1 MRAAYWFVIVL
12 VLLVAATLASLKYL
26 VMPNVQSYEAE
37 LRAKVAEASG
47 MEVSASSIEGGW
59 SGFSPFV
66 DLTGVELREP
76 KGLKSPTRTAGSVA
90 LRLPAVRISLSIPY
104 LMVGQLRFSE
114 ITTIQPELSLIRAA
128 DGFIYFA
135 GRPLNKKSDEP
146 DDGRL
151 IDWLISQPSID
162 IQQATLTW
170 RDDTNPAPALT
181 FKQVGIHIDKTLG
194 RHTFGIVA
202 TPPRALAQQLEV
214 RGKLRFDKA
223 DTTDDKSVD
232 AVRWQVD
239 GSVYAAARDAN
250 LAELRRHLNV
260 PDNWQSGVGTVRSW
274 LELDSRS
281 DGAQKPAS
289 APSGAISPASPA
301 GAINP
306 IKAITADVAIINAR
320 VQLADDVSPLSIA
333 KLTGRLTYQRLEDG
347 FRIGTNKLEFR
358 TQEGVNSLPADFSL
372 ALQSAGNVDKERGDI
387 TANGIDLKV
396 MTSLLEYFPIGRDLR
411 QLASKFGLR
420 GAVRDARFAWT
431 GSVQKPK
438 TYTVKGTLVDFA
450 STLNE
455 SIPGVSGISGSVE
468 GSEKGGK
475 YILNAKGV
483 TLDIPTFFRDTVRLD
498 VLEGRGGWQV
508 NADELSI
515 NVDGLKASN
524 RDLSAE
530 LSGKYQKLR
539 EKPGVEIPVE
549 KRPGVIDLTLKL
561 SDVNAQ
567 RLPAYFPNGAAKTR
581 EYLESA
587 IRDGKV
593 ESAVLGLKGE
603 LYQFPFHNGVGGAF
617 TVRAKLKGIDFRYYE
632 GWPVANDIDAE
643 LLIDNTAIRARVDTA
658 RFFNATV
665 RKTELLVAD
674 SHAWPFLLSIVGEA
688 DARAEDVSRYLRE
701 SPLVENVGAFTKVVA
716 LEGPGKLNI
725 DLKIPVG
732 LVSGAPAPKDA
743 PKFRLSGKY
752 SLNKGSAKLN
762 FGTQISNLSG
772 AIGFTDKNVTSSN
785 ITGVAFGS
793 PITIAISGGGEAGVV
808 TDFAG
813 RLDVQQL
820 GDLLP
825 FPMPSQVVGS
835 TDVAGRVSSSAA
847 GLEVVVDSSLV
858 GVTSALPVPL
868 AKRTEEARRLNL
880 RLVNVGQPGEKIRLT
895 VAGNAAGA
903 AADAVGSRIEAR
915 FQRKWDSAGGASGG
929 AQIQGL
935 ASVGLPVS
943 ETPLADGLWLMGNMK
958 ILDFD
963 QWLAAV
969 NAFYPKPTTSAAAP
983 AAPSD
988 SLIAGFDFSLN
999 RLNAYSRSFS
1009 EVKIRGRK
1017 SADRANP
1024 TWAISVASKE
1034 AEGDLTWRSAAFNER
1049 GAVRARLK
1057 RLILLDDAG
1066 AASSVQPTAAEL
1078 AAAEQDLPALDIVA
1092 DEFTFKERWLG
1103 KLELKATPQA
1113 ANWRIEQLLIS
1124 NGHARMEMDGL
1135 WQRYGDPFAPPRA
1148 GPVKSLSTMNIK
1160 VDSTNLNALF
1170 AQFGFGDQIRGG
1182 RGGLEGKLSWPGHVY
1197 QFQTANLSGAFKV
1210 NAERGQF
1217 VKMDPG
1223 AAKLL
1228 GLMSLQSIPRRLTF
1242 DFRDLF
1248 SEGYAFDKIEGDLT
1262 ITDGVMFAKKFD
1274 ISGPAADVRMTGDIA
1289 LPTERVNLTMTVAP
1303 RLSTAAAIGAGVLV
1317 NPLVGLGV
1325 LLGGEA
1331 LKSPLERVLSV
1342 QYTVSGKW
1350 DNPDVERVGK
1360 TTARVDIKEIGSP
1373 GAPLS
1378 GVSPAP
1384 SEKLPEKSTAN
1395 DPNKKTKP

>member
-1 MRAAYWFVIVL
+1 MRTAYWFVIVL

-47 MEVSASSIEGGW
+47 MEVAASSIVGGW

-114 ITTIQPELSLIRAA
+114 ITIIQPELSLVRAA

-135 GRPLNKKSDEP
+135 GRPLNKKTVEP

-151 IDWLISQPSID
+151 VDWLISQPSID

-170 RDDTNPAPALT
+170 RDDTNPAPELT
-181 FKQVGIHIDKTLG
+181 FRQVGIHIDKTLG
-194 RHTFGIVA
+194 RHTFGFVA
-202 TPPRALAQQLEV
+202 TPPRALAQQVEV
-214 RGKLRFDKA
+214 RGKLRFAKSDA
-223 DTTDDKSVD
+223 NEDKS
-232 AVRWQVD
+232 AEALRWQVD

-274 LELDSRS
+274 LELDSR
-281 DGAQKPAS
+281 AEAVKKLAS
-289 APSGAISPASPA
+289 VPSGATSASSSA
-301 GAINP
+301 SAINP

-320 VQLADDVSPLSIA
+320 AQLGDDVSPLSIA
-333 KLTGRLTYQRLEDG
+333 KLAGRLTYQRLEDG
-347 FRIGTNKLEFR
+347 FRIGTSKLEFR

-372 ALQSAGNVDKERGDI
+372 ALQSAGNVDKERGEI

-411 QLASKFGLR
+411 QLAAKFGLR
-420 GAVRDARFAWT
+420 GAVKDTRFAWT
-431 GSVQKPK
+431 GSVQNPN

-450 STLNE
+450 SNLNE
-455 SIPGVSGISGSVE
+455 TIPGVSGISGTVE

-475 YILNAKGV
+475 YVLNAKGV

-508 NADELSI
+508 GADDISI
-515 NVDGLKASN
+515 NVDGVKASN
-524 RDLSAE
+524 LDLSAE
-530 LSGKYQKLR
+530 VSGKYKKLR
-539 EKPGVEIPVE
+539 VKPGVEIPVE

-561 SDVNAQ
+561 TEVNAQ
-567 RLPAYFPNGAAKTR
+567 RLPAYFPNAATKTR
-581 EYLESA
+581 DYLEWA
-587 IRDGKV
+587 VRGGKV
-593 ESAVLGLKGE
+593 ESAVLGIKGE
-603 LYQFPFHNGVGGAF
+603 LYQFPFHNGVGGTF
-617 TVRAKLKGIDFRYYE
+617 TARANLKDIDFRYTE
-632 GWPVANDIDAE
+632 GWPIANDINAE
-643 LLIDNTAIRARVDTA
+643 LLIDNTAIRAKVDSA
-658 RFFNATV
+658 RFFNARL

-674 SHAWPFLLSIVGEA
+674 SHVWPFLLSIVGEA

-701 SPLVENVGAFTKVVA
+701 SPLVDGVGSFTKVVA

-732 LVSGAPAPKDA
+732 LVAGAPVAKDA
-743 PKFRLSGKY
+743 PKFRLTGRY
-752 SLNKGSAKLN
+752 SLNKGGAKLS

-772 AIGFTDKNVTSSN
+772 AVSFTDKSVTSSN
-785 ITGVAFGS
+785 VTGVAFGS

-813 RLDVQQL
+813 RIDVQQL

-825 FPMPSQVVGS
+825 FPMPSQVVGN
-835 TDVAGRVSSSAA
+835 TDVAGRISSSAA

-868 AKRTEEARRLNL
+868 AKRPDEPRRLNL

-895 VAGNAAGA
+895 VAGNATTGAPTEAAGN
-903 AADAVGSRIEAR
+903 RIEAR
-915 FQRKWDSAGGASGG
+915 FQRKWDAAGV
-929 AQIQGL
+929 AQFQGL
-935 ASVGLPVS
+935 ASVGMPVS
-943 ETPLADGLWLMGNMK
+943 DAPLADGLWLMGNMK
-958 ILDFD
+958 VLDFD
-963 QWLAAV
+963 RWLAAV
-969 NAFYPKPTTSAAAP
+969 NAFYPKPSAP
-983 AAPSD
+983 AASPAVPAAPGD
-988 SLIAGFDFSLN
+988 SLIAGFDFSLD

-1009 EVKIRGRK
+1009 DVKIRGRK
-1017 SADRANP
+1017 TADRANP
-1024 TWAISVASKE
+1024 TWAMSVASKE
-1034 AEGDLTWRSAAFNER
+1034 AEGDFTWRSAAFSER

-1066 AASSVQPTAAEL
+1066 AVHNAQPTAAEL
-1078 AAAEQDLPALDIVA
+1078 AAAEQDLPALDVVA
-1092 DEFTFKERWLG
+1092 DEFTFKDRWLG

-1113 ANWRIEQLLIS
+1113 ANWRIDQLLIS

-1148 GPVKSLSTMNIK
+1148 GPLKSLSTMTIK

-1170 AQFGFGDQIRGG
+1170 AQFGYGDQIRGG

-1197 QFQTANLSGAFKV
+1197 QFQTASLSGAFKV

-1350 DNPDVERVGK
+1350 DNPDVDRVGK
-1360 TTARVDIKEIGSP
+1360 TTTRVDVKEV
-1373 GAPLS
+1373 GAS
-1378 GVSPAP
+1378 GAIPSGGTPAP
-1384 SEKLPEKSTAN
+1384 IEKSPEKSTAN

>member
-1 MRAAYWFVIVL
+1 MRTAYWFVIVL
-12 VLLVAATLASLKYL
+12 ALLVAAILASLKYL
-26 VMPNVQSYEAE
+26 VMPNIQGYEAA

-47 MEVSASSIEGGW
+47 MEVSATSIEGGW

-76 KGLKSPTRTAGSVA
+76 KGVKSPTRTAGSVA

-104 LMVGQLRFSE
+104 LMVGQVRFSE
-114 ITTIQPELSLIRAA
+114 VTIIQPELSLIRAA

-135 GRPLNKKSDEP
+135 GRPLNKKSEEP

-170 RDDTNPAPALT
+170 RDDTHPAPELT
-181 FKQVGIHIDKTLG
+181 FKQVGIRIDKSLG
-194 RHTFGIVA
+194 RHTFGFVA
-202 TPPRALAQQLEV
+202 TPPRGLAGPIEV
-214 RGKLRFDKA
+214 RGKLRFGKA
-223 DTTDDKSVD
+223 DANDEKP
-232 AVRWQVD
+232 AEAMRWQVD
-239 GSVYAAARDAN
+239 GSIYAAARDAN

-260 PDNWQSGVGTVRSW
+260 PNSWQSGVGTVRSW

-281 DGAQKPAS
+281 EGAQKLAVSKTATNNPT
-289 APSGAISPASPA
+289 SP
-301 GAINP
+301 INP
-306 IKAITADVAIINAR
+306 IKAIIADVAIINAR
-320 VQLADDVSPLSIA
+320 AQLADDASPLSIA
-333 KLTGRLTYQRLEDG
+333 KLTGRLSYQRLEDG
-347 FRIGTNKLEFR
+347 LRIGTNKLEFR
-358 TQEGVNSLPADFSL
+358 TREGVNSLPADFSL
-372 ALQSAGNVDKERGDI
+372 SLQSAGSVDKERGEI

-396 MTSLLEYFPIGRDLR
+396 MTSLLEYFPIGRELR
-411 QLASKFGLR
+411 QLAAKFGLR
-420 GAVRDARFAWT
+420 GAVKDIRFAWT
-431 GSVQKPK
+431 GPLQKPK
-438 TYTVKGTLVDFA
+438 TYTVKGTLVDF
-450 STLNE
+450 SSNLTE
-455 SIPGVSGISGSVE
+455 SIPGVSGVSGSVE
-468 GSEKGGK
+468 GSEKGGR

-483 TLDIPTFFRDTVRLD
+483 ALDIPAIFRDTVRFD
-498 VLEGRGGWQV
+498 ILEGRGGWQV
-508 NADELSI
+508 DANQLSI
-515 NVDGLKASN
+515 NFDGVKASN
-524 RDLSAE
+524 RDLSAQV
-530 LSGKYQKLR
+530 SGKYQKLR
-539 EKPGVEIPVE
+539 EKPGVEIPLE
-549 KRPGVIDLTLKL
+549 KRLGTIDLTLRL
-561 SDVNAQ
+561 TEVNAQ
-567 RLPAYFPNGAAKTR
+567 RLPTYLPNGAANTR
-581 EYLESA
+581 EYLEGA
-587 IRDGKV
+587 VRDGKV
-593 ESAVLGLKGE
+593 ESAVLGLKGN
-603 LYQFPFHNGVGGAF
+603 LNQFPFHNGVGGNF
-617 TVRAKLKGIDFRYYE
+617 TVRANLKDVDFRYLE

-643 LLIDNTAIRARVDTA
+643 LLIDNTAIRVKVDKA
-658 RFFNATV
+658 RFFNARV
-665 RKTELLVAD
+665 RNTQVVIAD
-674 SHAWPFLLSIVGEA
+674 SHAWPFLLAIVGEA

-701 SPLVENVGAFTKVVA
+701 SPLVDGVGAFTKVVA

-725 DLKIPVG
+725 DIKIPVG
-732 LVSGAPAPKDA
+732 PAPAATAPKDA

-752 SLNKGSAKLN
+752 SLNKGSAKLS
-762 FGTQISNLSG
+762 FGTHISNLSG
-772 AIGFTDKNVTSSN
+772 AISFTDKSVTSSN
-785 ITGVAFGS
+785 VTGVAFGS
-793 PITIAISGGGEAGVV
+793 PIAIAISGGGEAGVV

-825 FPMPSQVVGS
+825 FSMPSQVDGN
-835 TDVAGRVSSSAA
+835 TDITGRVVSSAA

-868 AKRTEEARRLNL
+868 AKRPDEPRRLNL
-880 RLVNVGQPGEKIRLT
+880 RLVNVGQPGAKIRLT
-895 VAGNAAGA
+895 VAGNASVGGTSDA
-903 AADAVGSRIEAR
+903 ASNRIEAR
-915 FQRKWDSAGGASGG
+915 FQRRRDAEGA
-929 AQIQGL
+929 AQFQGL
-935 ASVGLPVS
+935 ASVGLPIS

-988 SLIAGFDFSLN
+988 SLITGFDFSLD

-1009 EVKIRGRK
+1009 EAKIRGRK

>member
-47 MEVSASSIEGGW
+47 MEVSASSIVGGW

-66 DLTGVELREP
+66 DLAGVELREP

-114 ITTIQPELSLIRAA
+114 ITIIQPELSLIRAA

-135 GRPLNKKSDEP
+135 GRPLNKKNEEP

-170 RDDTNPAPALT
+170 RDDTHPAPELT
-181 FKQVGIHIDKTLG
+181 FTQVGIRIDKSLG
-194 RHTFGIVA
+194 RHTFGFVA
-202 TPPRALAQQLEV
+202 TPPRALAQQVEV
-214 RGKLRFDKA
+214 RGKLRFEKTDA
-223 DTTDDKSVD
+223 PDDKSVD
-232 AVRWQVD
+232 ALRWQAE
-239 GSVYAAARDAN
+239 GSVFAAARAAN
-250 LAELRRHLNV
+250 LAELRRYLNV

-274 LELDSRS
+274 LELDSKGE
-281 DGAQKPAS
+281 GAQKRSFSPTGTADS
-289 APSGAISPASPA
+289 ANFV
-301 GAINP
+301 NP
-306 IKAITADVAIINAR
+306 VKAIIADVAIINAR
-320 VQLADDVSPLSIA
+320 AQLADDVSPLSIA

-372 ALQSAGNVDKERGDI
+372 ALQSAGNVDKERGEV

-411 QLASKFGLR
+411 QLAAKFGLR
-420 GAVRDARFAWT
+420 GAVKDTRFAWT
-431 GSVQKPK
+431 GTVQKPK

-450 STLNE
+450 SNLNE
-455 SIPGVSGISGSVE
+455 SIPGVSGISGTIE

-475 YILNAKGV
+475 YNLNAKGV
-483 TLDIPTFFRDTVRLD
+483 TLDIPAFFRDTVRFD
-498 VLEGRGGWQV
+498 VLEGRGAWQV
-508 NADELSI
+508 AADELSI
-515 NVDGLKASN
+515 DLDGVRVIN

-530 LSGKYQKLR
+530 LSGKYQRLR

-561 SDVNAQ
+561 TEVNAQ

-581 EYLESA
+581 EYLEWA
-587 IRDGKV
+587 VRDGKV
-593 ESAVLGLKGE
+593 ESAVLGIKGE
-603 LYQFPFHNGVGGAF
+603 LYQFPFHQGKGGAF
-617 TVRAKLKGIDFRYYE
+617 TVRAKLKDIDFRYYE
-632 GWPVANDIDAE
+632 GWPVADNINAE
-643 LLIDNTAIRARVDTA
+643 LLIDNTVIRAKVDNA

-674 SHAWPFLLSIVGEA
+674 SHVSPFLLSIVGEA

-732 LVSGAPAPKDA
+732 LVSGAPVPKDA

-752 SLNKGSAKLN
+752 SLSKGSAKLN

-825 FPMPSQVVGS
+825 FQMPSQVVGN
-835 TDVAGRVSSSAA
+835 TDIAGRVSSSAA
-847 GLEVVVDSSLV
+847 GLEVAVDSSLL

-868 AKRTEEARRLNL
+868 AKRSDEARRLNL
-880 RLVNVGQPGEKIRLT
+880 RLVNVGQPGEKIRLN
-895 VAGNAAGA
+895 VAGNTVGA
-903 AADAVGSRIEAR
+903 AAEAANNRIEAR
-915 FQRKWDSAGGASGG
+915 FQRKWDAAGG

-935 ASVGLPVS
+935 ASVGAPVS
-943 ETPLADGLWLMGNMK
+943 EAALADGLWLTGNMK
-958 ILDFD
+958 LLDFD
-963 QWLAAV
+963 RWLAAV
-969 NAFYPKPTTSAAAP
+969 NAFYPKPTSPAP
-983 AAPSD
+983 ASATSSD
-988 SLIAGFDFSLN
+988 SLIAGFDFSLD

-1124 NGHARMEMDGL
+1124 NGHARTEMDGL

-1274 ISGPAADVRMTGDIA
+1274 ISGPAAEVRMSGDIA
-1289 LPTERVNLTMTVAP
+1289 LPTERVNLTMSVAP
-1303 RLSTAAAIGAGVLV
+1303 RLGTVAAVGAGVLV

-1325 LLGGEA
+1325 LLGGQA
-1331 LKSPLERVLSV
+1331 FKAPLERVLSV
-1342 QYTVSGKW
+1342 QYTVSGRW

-1360 TTARVDIKEIGSP
+1360 TTARVDIKEIGP
-1373 GAPLS
+1373 AGAPPS
-1378 GVSPAP
+1378 SVTPAP
-1384 SEKLPEKSTAN
+1384 SEKSAEKSTAN
-1395 DPNKKTKP
+1395 DLSKKTKP